1 MKPSAYIFILFINA
15 LILTACQHSAA
26 KQRPAWIDDPGDG
39 AVGFAS
45 THVKGTYYQQELAIA
60 RARARLAA
68 RYGVDV
74 SSVQTIRERVTNDR
88 AYVSSD
94 KHTVQQV
101 RTTTVRAQVREIWHD
116 KVRDEMWVWLYP
128 VN

>member
-1 MKPSAYIFILFINA
+1 MKSSAYIFMLFFNA
-15 LILTACQHSAA
+15 LLLAGCQHSAA

-39 AVGFAS
+39 VVGFAS
-45 THVKGTYYQQELAIA
+45 THVKGPYYQQELAIA

-74 SSVQTIRERVTNDR
+74 SSVQTIREKVANDR

-94 KHTVQQV
+94 KNILQQV

-116 KVRDEMWVWLYP
+116 KVRDEIWVWVYP